1 VSVNSFLIQIK
12 LIDLHI
18 QGKYNEWCAKTGFT
32 SKLPNAVKHAK
43 IMATNG
49 LLTDHFGPAAAK
61 AENIVPPYFEEAFMH
76 LAVEWMVA
84 TDQVSFCLV
93 LHHPPV

>member
-1 VSVNSFLIQIK
+1 
-12 LIDLHI
+12 
-18 QGKYNEWCAKTGFT
+18 
-32 SKLPNAVKHAK
+32 
-43 IMATNG
+43 MATNG

-61 AENIVPPYFEEAFMH
+61 AENAVPPYSEEAFMR
-76 LAVEWMVA
+76 LAVQWMVA

>member
-1 VSVNSFLIQIK
+1 
-12 LIDLHI
+12 
-18 QGKYNEWCAKTGFT
+18 
-32 SKLPNAVKHAK
+32 
-43 IMATNG
+43 MATTG

-61 AENIVPPYFEEAFMH
+61 AENVVPPYSEEAFMH

-93 LHHPPV
+93 LHCPPV